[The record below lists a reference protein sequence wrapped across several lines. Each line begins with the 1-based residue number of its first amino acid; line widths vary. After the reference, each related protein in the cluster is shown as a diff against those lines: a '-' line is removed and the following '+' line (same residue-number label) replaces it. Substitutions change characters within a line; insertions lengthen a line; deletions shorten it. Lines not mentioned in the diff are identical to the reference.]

1 MTKFAKKTKLAKKI
15 TSKEFLT
22 EGRRY
27 PIVDVRTAKEY
38 NYGHIPGAVN
48 IPLFTDEERAEV
60 GTAYKKQG
68 KQKAMLIGLEKVGPK
83 MRIIAEQA
91 LEIAKDGKLLVHCW
105 RGGMR
110 SESMAWLF
118 ERVGIECQ
126 LLRGGYKAYRRYAKN
141 ELSSKA
147 NLIIL
152 SGSTGSGKTDVLKE
166 LQNLGE
172 QIIDLEGIAHHK
184 GSAFGA
190 IGEKKQHSTEQFEN
204 NLHLAFSK
212 LDLKKQIWVE
222 DESKSIGK
230 NFIPDEFFKQM
241 RKAPVLKIN
250 IPKQERIKR
259 LVKDYTFVDK
269 EILIYHLNRIKK
281 RLGPK
286 ETQMAIESVE
296 KGEMAIAVDISL
308 SFYDKAYAYGLSKR
322 NIKMI
327 QELDLKY
334 DKPKENAQKI
344 LEFKIQSI

>member
-1 MTKFAKKTKLAKKI
+1 MAKKI
-15 TSKEFLT
+15 TTKFFL
-22 EGRRY
+22 EQGNEI
-27 PIVDVRTAKEY
+27 PVIDVRSPGEY
-38 NYGHIPGAVN
+38 AQAHIPGAIN

-68 KQKAMLIGLEKVGPK
+68 KQKAMLIGLDKIGPK
-83 MRIIAEQA
+83 MQTVAEQA
-91 LEIAKDGKLLVHCW
+91 LKVSKEGKLLVHCW

-126 LLRGGYKAYRRYAKN
+126 LLRGGYKAYRRYAKK

-147 NLIIL
+147 KIIIL
-152 SGSTGSGKTDVLKE
+152 SGSTGSGKTDILKE

-172 QIIDLEGIAHHK
+172 QIIDLEGIAHHR

-190 IGEKKQHSTEQFEN
+190 IGEKEQHSTEQFEN

-212 LDLKKQIWVE
+212 LDLSKRIWVE
-222 DESKSIGK
+222 DESKPIGK

-250 IPKQERIKR
+250 ISKKERIKR
-259 LVKDYTFVDK
+259 LVKDYTFADK

-296 KGEMAIAVDISL
+296 NGEMATAVDISL
-308 SFYDKAYAYGLSKR
+308 TFYDKAYAHGLSKR

-327 QELDLKY
+327 KELDLEF
-334 DKPKENAQKI
+334 DKPKENAKRI
-344 LEFKIQSI
+344 LEIKM

>member
-1 MTKFAKKTKLAKKI
+1 MAKKI
-15 TSKEFLT
+15 TTKSFLEQGKEI
-22 EGRRY
+22 
-27 PIVDVRTAKEY
+27 PIIDVRSPGEY
-38 NYGHIPGAVN
+38 AQAHIPGAIN
-48 IPLFTDEERAEV
+48 IPLFTNDERAEV

-68 KQKAMLIGLEKVGPK
+68 KQKAMLIGLDKIGSK
-83 MRIIAEQA
+83 MRETAELA
-91 LEIAKDGKLLVHCW
+91 LKHAKNGKLLVHCW

-118 ERVGIECQ
+118 ERVGVECQ
-126 LLRGGYKAYRRYAKN
+126 LLRGGYKAYRRYAKS

-147 NLIIL
+147 KLVIL
-152 SGSTGSGKTDVLKE
+152 SGSTGSGKTDILKE
-166 LQNLGE
+166 IKKKGE

-190 IGEKKQHSTEQFEN
+190 IGEKEQNSTEQFEN

-212 LDLKKQIWVE
+212 LDLAKRIWVE
-222 DESKSIGK
+222 DESKPIGK

-250 IPKQERIKR
+250 ISKEERIKR
-259 LVKDYTFVDK
+259 LVKDYTFADK

-296 KGEMAIAVDISL
+296 NGEMATAVDISL
-308 SFYDKAYAYGLSKR
+308 TFYDKAYAHGLSKR
-322 NIKMI
+322 NIKSI
-327 QELDLKY
+327 KELDLKF
-334 DKPKENAQKI
+334 DNPKENAKKI
-344 LEFKIQSI
+344 LEFEN